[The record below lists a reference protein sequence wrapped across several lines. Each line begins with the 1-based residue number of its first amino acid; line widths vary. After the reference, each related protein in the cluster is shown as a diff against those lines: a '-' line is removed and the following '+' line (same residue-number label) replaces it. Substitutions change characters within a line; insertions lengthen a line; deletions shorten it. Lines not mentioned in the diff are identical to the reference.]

1 MLLQGNLRVLRR
13 SVAFKQG
20 PAARLPNP
28 ARASLGESSQTRL
41 APALMKDKT
50 GCSANLVVWAEA
62 LQGGSNP
69 GGSAIQQALGILT
82 QIPSHPIDIYPARK
96 PRLC

>member
-62 LQGGSNP
+62 LQEVVTQVV
-69 GGSAIQQALGILT
+69 QQFSRLLEF
-82 QIPSHPIDIYPARK
+82 SHKFHPIQ
-96 PRLC
+96 